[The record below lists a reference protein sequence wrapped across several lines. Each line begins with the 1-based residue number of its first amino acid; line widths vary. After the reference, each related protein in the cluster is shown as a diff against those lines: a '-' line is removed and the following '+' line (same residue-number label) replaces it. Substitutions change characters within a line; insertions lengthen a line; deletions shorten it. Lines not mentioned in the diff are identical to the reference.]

1 MIKTVQL
8 TIAALLISA
17 NIFAQIGIGTTS
29 PDASSALDVVATN
42 KGFLMPRMT
51 TAQRTAISNPA
62 TGLQVFDTDF
72 GSFWYYNGAIW
83 SEASGG
89 KFTDG
94 ASTDIAYYSGRVGI
108 GINNFSQAHK
118 LYVQGV
124 KTGNNETNTAVLVN
138 AEYQGTQTSTATYG
152 VASTAK
158 NSGTGTVNYA
168 IGLRGTIDNAN
179 ASGNILSAV
188 ASYPEINNDGNMD
201 YAAGMY
207 TTLNNYGTMSSVQ
220 GIGSYMFNDTGKSMD
235 FATSGYLGVYNSGTI
250 DEVYGL
256 YLGYDGP
263 GTVNYS
269 YAIYIGS
276 GFNQGAT
283 DNFAIYSDAAAD
295 SYLNGNLGIG
305 TNAPQQ
311 KVHISG
317 AMRLEPQASAPPNGA
332 LGDLYAGTDGNLYF
346 HDGTGWKQVQL
357 N

>member
-1 MIKTVQL
+1 
-8 TIAALLISA
+8 
-17 NIFAQIGIGTTS
+17 
-29 PDASSALDVVATN
+29 
-42 KGFLMPRMT
+42 MPRMT
-51 TAQRTAISNPA
+51 TSQRTAIANPA
-62 TGLQVFDTDF
+62 TGLEVFDTDTDT
-72 GSFWYYNGAIW
+72 FWYYNGAVW
-83 SEASGG
+83 TQNSGG
-89 KFTDG
+89 KFVDG
-94 ASTDIAYYSGRVGI
+94 ASTDIAYYDGRVGI

-138 AEYQGTQTSTATYG
+138 ADYQGTQTSTSTYG
-152 VASTAK
+152 IASTAK
-158 NSGTGTVNYA
+158 NSGTGTVGYA
-168 IGLRGTIDNAN
+168 IGLRGTIDNSN
-179 ASGNILSAV
+179 ASGSILTAV
-188 ASYPEINNDGNMD
+188 ASYPEINNQGAIDFGAGV
-201 YAAGMY
+201 YA
-207 TTLNNYGTMSSVQ
+207 TLNNYGSMISAQGFGSS
-220 GIGSYMFNDTGKSMD
+220 IYNDTGKPMD
-235 FATSGYLGVYNSGTI
+235 YVTSGYFGIYNAGI
-250 DEVYGL
+250 VDEAYGL

-283 DNFAIYSDAAAD
+283 DNFAIYSDSAAD

-317 AMRLEPQASAPPNGA
+317 AMRLEPQATAPANGA